1 MTAEAT
7 DDRISASR
15 LAELAG
21 APEAFVRR
29 AAELGIVEAG
39 AGARPFHTNDVGRVR
54 LAAACDRAGLPLDG
68 VGKAVAE
75 GRLSFAFMDLPQ
87 YGFARFTGATY
98 QQVAADRGI
107 PVEFLLRLHEAQGFA
122 RPDPSDAVRE
132 DDVPVI
138 AALQVA
144 LLFGMPEEAVVR
156 MTRVYGETMR
166 RVAEGENDAYRR
178 HVEAPLL
185 SAGMDVGSMLAS
197 ASAFGAEYSQV
208 MDQAL
213 LSLYHR
219 QQEHVWISN
228 MVDRI
233 EESLE
238 QMGLVERLERPPA
251 MCFLDL
257 VGYTRLTEERGD
269 AAAAE
274 LAASLAG
281 VVQGVSQHHGGRP
294 VKWLGDGVMFYFP
307 DPAEG
312 VVSALEMVEETGTA
326 GLPPAHVGLH
336 AGPVVRQDGDYFGR
350 TVNVAARIAGR
361 AGAGEVLVSGE
372 LARVAADAGGILFQ
386 DVGPAMLKNVAEPV
400 PLLRALRA

>member
-1 MTAEAT
+1 MAAEG
-7 DDRISASR
+7 DRAIISASR

-21 APEAFVRR
+21 APAGFVER

-39 AGARPFHTNDVGRVR
+39 EAGRAFRTADVGRIR
-54 LAAACDRAGLPLDG
+54 LAMACDRAGLPLDG
-68 VGKAVAE
+68 IGKAVAE

-87 YGFARFTGATY
+87 YGFARFTGTTY
-98 QQVAADRGI
+98 RQVADERGI
-107 PVEFLLRLHEAQGFA
+107 PVEVLRNLHEAQGFA
-122 RPDPSDAVRE
+122 RPEPTDVVRE
-132 DDVPVI
+132 DDLPLI

-156 MTRVYGETMR
+156 MMRVYGESMR
-166 RVAEGENDAYRR
+166 RVAEGENAVYRA
-178 HVEAPLL
+178 HIEAPLL
-185 SAGMDVGSMLAS
+185 AGGMDVPTMLRTAS
-197 ASAFGAEYSQV
+197 QFGAEYVKV
-208 MDQAL
+208 MDQSL

-219 QQEHVWISN
+219 QQEHEWLAD
-228 MVDRI
+228 MVESI
-233 EESLE
+233 EDALE
-238 QMGLVERLERPPA
+238 DMGLVERLERPPA

-307 DPAEG
+307 DPARG
-312 VVSALEMVEETGTA
+312 VVSALEMVEATRDA

-350 TVNVAARIAGR
+350 TVNVAARISGH

-372 LARVAADAGGILFQ
+372 LARAASGADGVRFE
-386 DVGPAMLKNVAEPV
+386 DVGPVALKNVAEPV